1 MVFKEEDYKYEHFI
15 ISQIEEG
22 FIHVQFN
29 NPKKLNAFNEKL
41 WRAYGEILTRLD
53 KDEDTNVILIS
64 SAVPK
69 SFSSGLDLKEATS
82 LMNADPSRT
91 DQQKYD
97 QLHRFITDFQDNIG
111 VPARMSTPTI
121 GLLNG
126 INIGLALDLSA
137 AYSIRIA
144 VADAKFSIREIKI
157 GLTADMG
164 VLQRIP
170 QLVNNKS
177 RLFQH
182 ALTGD
187 FWGAEEAL
195 NLGYVSEVVPDLKT
209 GLEVCTKLGLDINNN
224 IQWAIK
230 GTKDSIQTMVDNQP
244 VERGLKEV
252 VLLNTVRLGDI
263 DLRNVSKL

>member
-1 MVFKEEDYKYEHFI
+1 MVFKQEDYNYENFI
-15 ISQIEEG
+15 VSQIEEG
-22 FIHVQFN
+22 FIHLQFN
-29 NPKKLNAFNEKL
+29 NPKSLNAFNEKT

-69 SFSSGLDLKEATS
+69 SFSSGLDLKEAAKLSPGTDKS
-82 LMNADPSRT
+82 

-97 QLHRFITDFQDNIG
+97 ELHKFIKDFQDNIG
-111 VPARMSTPTI
+111 VPARMTTPTI

-126 INIGLALDLSA
+126 INIGLALDLSSA
-137 AYSIRIA
+137 FSIRVA

-157 GLTADMG
+157 GIVADMG
-164 VLQRIP
+164 TLQRIP
-170 QLVNNKS
+170 QLTNNPS

-187 FWGAEEAL
+187 FWDAKEAL
-195 NLGYVSEVVPDLKT
+195 SLGYVSEIAPDFKT
-209 GLEVCTKLGLDINNN
+209 GMEICTKLGLDINNN

-230 GTKDSIQTMVDNQP
+230 GTKESIQTMLDNKPTDQ
-244 VERGLKEV
+244 GLKEV
-252 VLLNTVRLGDI
+252 ALLNTVKIGDI